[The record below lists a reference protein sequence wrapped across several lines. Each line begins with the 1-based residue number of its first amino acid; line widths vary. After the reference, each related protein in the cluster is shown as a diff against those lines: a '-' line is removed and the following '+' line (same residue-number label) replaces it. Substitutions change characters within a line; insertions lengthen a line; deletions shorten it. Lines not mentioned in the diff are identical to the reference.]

1 MIFNFLTWRL
11 STQEYFGKSLARSG
25 HESGAAALLLLMTD
39 SHIRTPGLF
48 KTECL
53 GKKIIALVCNPL
65 N

>member
-1 MIFNFLTWRL
+1 M
-11 STQEYFGKSLARSG
+11 
-25 HESGAAALLLLMTD
+25 HESGAAVLLLLVTD